1 MTTVPCPRCGM
12 PVGLDQEVCSH
23 CRTPRDD
30 MEMEEGRALVR
41 NEELRQK
48 RRPKLIA
55 AGIAAAVFLTV
66 AWLLRGLVLGP
77 LMVAWSDFQIEVER
91 TRHPSHWVKK
101 PVYPPAP
108 VPSAPAPVTVSS
120 FVYLNTGA
128 PGTSYAA
135 PPPQVPIQIPPQ
147 IPPQDPPQAPPL
159 GLTAAPPSPPE
170 LPVQAESAEPP
181 SPGELRIQ
189 GRVYDLRTNRPVKHV
204 RVRFEQ
210 RNTGSKWEAQTNE
223 AGRYRLIVFKDTSED
238 LVVMIEAPGY
248 RKGLLE
254 DKDPPYRDWTPGARA
269 ALMEETVDSDLEPVP
284 LRYPR
289 GEQIIDLDLVLVPE
303 VKK

>member
-1 MTTVPCPRCGM
+1 M
-12 PVGLDQEVCSH
+12 PVGLDQEVCTH

-41 NEELRQK
+41 KEELRRQ

-55 AGIAAAVFLTV
+55 TGIAAALLLTT

-77 LMVAWSDFQIEVER
+77 MLVAWSDFQIEVER
-91 TRHPSHWVKK
+91 TRQPGHWVKK
-101 PVYPPAP
+101 PVLPPAAG
-108 VPSAPAPVTVSS
+108 PSAPAQVTVSS
-120 FVYLNTGA
+120 FVYLNTAA
-128 PGTSYAA
+128 PEPAFAA
-135 PPPQVPIQIPPQ
+135 PPPQIQPPAQ
-147 IPPQDPPQAPPL
+147 PQAPPPDL
-159 GLTAAPPSPPE
+159 MAAPPSPPE
-170 LPVQAESAEPP
+170 PPARAVSDEPP

-210 RNTGSKWEAQTNE
+210 RNSGSRWEAQTNE
-223 AGRYRLIVFKDTSED
+223 AGRYRLNIFKDTSEG

-254 DKDPPYRDWTPGARA
+254 DKDPPYRDWTPGARV

-284 LRYPR
+284 LRYRR
-289 GEQIIDLDLVLVPE
+289 GEQIVDLDLVLVPE